1 MRKVIDGRTF
11 NTEQSLKFY
20 EWTNGADPDDYSYR
34 SETLYRTR
42 IHRIYFV
49 VAIPGKGAKPQFFP
63 LSSDDAALQWLQN
76 HGNPNDPEYLKAVDL
91 VQMRGPIQEPKVKK
105 NFELPVSTV
114 AILKREEQRRGL
126 TQTALVN
133 HAILQTFGKDD

>member
-11 NTEQSLKFY
+11 NTNQSLKFY

-49 VAIPGKGAKPQFFP
+49 VAVPGRNAKPQFFP
-63 LSSDDAALQWLQN
+63 LSSDDDALQWLYE
-76 HGNPNDPEYLKAVDL
+76 HGNPDDPAYQKAVDL

-114 AILKREEQRRGL
+114 AILKREEERKGM

-133 HAILQTFGKDD
+133 HAILHTFGDEE